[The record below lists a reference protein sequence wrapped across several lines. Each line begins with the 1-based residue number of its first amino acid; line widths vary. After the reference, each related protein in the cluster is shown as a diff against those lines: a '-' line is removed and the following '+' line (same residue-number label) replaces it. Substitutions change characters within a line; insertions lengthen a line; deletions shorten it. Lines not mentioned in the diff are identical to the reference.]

1 MARPISLSLR
11 LGGPLWGPPFLHL
24 FGRDVVSWNGH
35 LPRDTLFIGVL
46 IELPS
51 AWVPVSC
58 KILHPSH
65 DMERVRLG
73 TYRPRVFGVEM
84 SCPDSPPGGAEA
96 LGEVVAG
103 AGVPRTAGAAVGA
116 YPQWPVRII
125 ELARAWKGA
134 GSAGARQTLLGELW
148 LLLNGALLRFLEP
161 AAAGR
166 PFFVDPEV
174 RRDIASEKAL
184 GLVRKLESGEW
195 DPGASP
201 PGQLFAFLGV
211 VARNGLADYERTS
224 AAERRRAE
232 RIERDADEPDRWMHP
247 HPEEPSPETAAWRE
261 RFAGGLLECLRALTP
276 RLQVIWFLKVF
287 YELGSRDV
295 GRHPELNMKP
305 GAVDV
310 AWGRCRRQVQAC
322 LEARGFSTR
331 VLPVGTFTTLWQV
344 FRVEWKLEV

>member
-1 MARPISLSLR
+1 
-11 LGGPLWGPPFLHL
+11 
-24 FGRDVVSWNGH
+24 
-35 LPRDTLFIGVL
+35 
-46 IELPS
+46 
-51 AWVPVSC
+51 
-58 KILHPSH
+58 
-65 DMERVRLG
+65 
-73 TYRPRVFGVEM
+73 M
-84 SCPDSPPGGAEA
+84 SNPDSPSGGAEA
-96 LGEVVAG
+96 RGAEIAGDGAPG
-103 AGVPRTAGAAVGA
+103 AGSEAAGT

-125 ELARAWKGA
+125 ALARAWKDAA
-134 GSAGARQTLLGELW
+134 GPSARQLLLGELW

-174 RRDIASEKAL
+174 RRDIAAEKAL

-195 DPGASP
+195 DPSVSP
-201 PGQLFAFLGV
+201 PGQLCAFLGV

-232 RIERDADEPDRWMHP
+232 RIERSAAESGHWPHP
-247 HPEEPSPETAAWRE
+247 HPEEPSPETSTWRE

-276 RLQVIWFLKVF
+276 RSQVIWFLKVF

-295 GRHPELNMKP
+295 GRHPELNMKA

-331 VLPVGTFTTLWQV
+331 ALPVGTFTTLWQA

>member
-1 MARPISLSLR
+1 
-11 LGGPLWGPPFLHL
+11 
-24 FGRDVVSWNGH
+24 
-35 LPRDTLFIGVL
+35 
-46 IELPS
+46 
-51 AWVPVSC
+51 
-58 KILHPSH
+58 
-65 DMERVRLG
+65 
-73 TYRPRVFGVEM
+73 M
-84 SCPDSPPGGAEA
+84 SGPDSPPGGAEV
-96 LGEVVAG
+96 LGEVVAE
-103 AGVPRTAGAAVGA
+103 AGDVRMAGEGQGA
-116 YPQWPVRII
+116 YPRWPVRII

-134 GSAGARQTLLGELW
+134 AGAGARQPLLGELW

-232 RIERDADEPDRWMHP
+232 RIESAAEELDHWTHP

-261 RFAGGLLECLRALTP
+261 RFAGGLLECLRSLTP
-276 RLQVIWFLKVF
+276 RSQVIWFLKVF

-295 GRHPELNMKP
+295 GRHPELNMKA

-310 AWGRCRRQVQAC
+310 AWGRCRRQVRSC
-322 LEARGFSTR
+322 LETRGFSNR
-331 VLPVGTFTTLWQV
+331 ALPVGTFTTLWQA
-344 FRVEWKLEV
+344 FRVEWHLEV